1 LLTKHLAIEFFVD
14 EVLSLIAEVIVDV
27 MSSEVDRVFDYNI
40 PSSLHDISV
49 GYRVQVPFGNRK
61 IEGYVV
67 GIKDSSDCPSDKLK
81 DIISKLDE
89 FPVIKP
95 ELIRLMQYMKQ
106 SLYLRLIDG
115 IRLAVPTQIR
125 SNVKDKVERLIYL
138 DDTKVEDYLKT
149 LSSRN
154 KNAPM
159 LIHLLQS
166 KPEMNYTELAK
177 QFGNSVVNK
186 MLEYGVLLEK
196 KQRINRRALG
206 EKTQE
211 RHSLTDLQN
220 KAVEG
225 ILNSTEKPIVL
236 FGVTGSGKT
245 EVYMSVI
252 EEVLK
257 NNKTALML
265 VPEISLT
272 PQMVKVFTAR
282 FGSEVAVL
290 HSALSVGEKHDE
302 WLRIYRGEAKIVVG
316 ARSAIFAPLEDI
328 GVIIIDEEHDNSY
341 LSDSN
346 PRYFTHDIAEFRAKQ
361 NICPLVLGSA
371 TPSIETFYKAKTDV
385 YNLVEMPV
393 RVNKQPMPNIEIVDM
408 CQQFKLG
415 NNSMISATLLDKLHE
430 TIDNGRQAIL
440 FINRRGFSSYLMCR
454 ECSYIPKCTECD
466 VSLVYHKSEGVLK
479 CHYCGK
485 KFRALTKCP
494 ECDSDSIK
502 LGSIGTQQ
510 VVEQLHEHFPNVEVF
525 RLDNDSVT
533 TKDAYSR
540 ILGEFAKTKP
550 SILVGTQMVTKGH
563 DFPSVTLVGIVD
575 ADISLFN
582 YSYKAS
588 ETTFQLMTQVSGRA
602 GRNKDTGYVVLQTYV
617 PRNPVYLTCANYD
630 YLKFYD
636 KEINLRETTKF
647 PPFAKIVRILLSS
660 SDDDLVKDMTHKLL
674 IELKSFRIKYGR
686 DFFFLEGMKSPINK
700 IKNKHRYQIVLRY
713 SCKINDEVLT
723 EIYDLLDK
731 MKNNK
736 LSVFVE
742 TNPISLS

>member
-1 LLTKHLAIEFFVD
+1 M
-14 EVLSLIAEVIVDV
+14 IAEVIVDV

-40 PSSLHDISV
+40 PSSLLDITA

-61 IEGYVV
+61 IEGYIVS
-67 GIKDSSDCPSDKLK
+67 IKDSTDCPPDKLK
-81 DIISKLDE
+81 DIICKLDE
-89 FPVIKP
+89 YPVIRE
-95 ELIRLMQYMKQ
+95 ELISLMHFMKER
-106 SLYLRLIDG
+106 LYLRLIDG
-115 IRLAVPTQIR
+115 IRLAVPNQIR
-125 SNVKDKVERLIYL
+125 SNIKDKIERLIYL
-138 DDTKVEDYLKT
+138 DDTKVQDFLKG
-149 LSSRN
+149 LNARN
-154 KNAPM
+154 KNAPKV
-159 LIHLLQS
+159 IHLLQE
-166 KPEMNYTELAK
+166 KPVVNYTELSK
-177 QFGNSVVNK
+177 QFGNAVINK
-186 MLEYGVLLEK
+186 MLENGVLVEK
-196 KQRINRRALG
+196 KKRVNRLSVG
-206 EKTQE
+206 EKTND
-211 RHSLTDLQN
+211 RHALTELQH
-220 KAVEG
+220 KAVDN
-225 ILNSTEKPIVL
+225 ILNSTDKPIVL

-245 EVYMSVI
+245 EVYMNVI

-316 ARSAIFAPLEDI
+316 ARSAIFAPLTDI

-361 NICPLVLGSA
+361 NNCPLVLGSA
-371 TPSIETFYKAKTDV
+371 TPSIETFYNAKSGE

-393 RVNKQPMPNIEIVDM
+393 RVNKQPMPKIEIVDM

-415 NNSMISATLLDKLHE
+415 NMSMLSASLLDRLHE
-430 TIDNGRQAIL
+430 TIANGKQAIL

-454 ECSYIPKCTECD
+454 ECSYIPKCTDCD

-494 ECDSDSIK
+494 ECGSDSIK
-502 LGSIGTQQ
+502 LGAIGTQQ
-510 VVEQLHEHFPNVEVF
+510 VVEQLREQFTDIDIF

-540 ILGEFAKTKP
+540 ILGEFAKSKP

-588 ETTFQLMTQVSGRA
+588 ETTFQLMTQVAGRA

-647 PPFAKIVRILLSS
+647 PPFAKIIRILLTSEN
-660 SDDDLVKDMTHKLL
+660 DDMVKDVTHKLL
-674 IELKSFRIKYGR
+674 LELKGFRVKYGK

-713 SCKINDEVLT
+713 SCVINEEVLK
-723 EIYDLLDK
+723 EIYELLNK
-731 MKNNK
+731 IKNNK